1 MGTHPIFESDFDCLT
16 DMEVDENEDNQHKR
30 PHSPETQESS
40 CKRARYENE
49 LERMMSDTSLSGN
62 ETDNARSKSRFDA
75 KDSNSPKENQKEA
88 ETDTKE
94 KIQANVNTSMI
105 HFLFIYKATCS
116 K

>member
-1 MGTHPIFESDFDCLT
+1 MYSKNEQKLQIVQPCFSSYKQRKREFHL

-62 ETDNARSKSRFDA
+62 ETDNARSKNDQSQGSTR
-75 KDSNSPKENQKEA
+75 
-88 ETDTKE
+88 
-94 KIQANVNTSMI
+94 KIQI
-105 HFLFIYKATCS
+105 RRKKIKKS
-116 K
+116 KFMGEITEFT

>member
-62 ETDNARSKSRFDA
+62 ETDNARSKNDQSQGSTR
-75 KDSNSPKENQKEA
+75 KIQIRRKKIKKKPKLIRK
-88 ETDTKE
+88 K

-105 HFLFIYKATCS
+105 HF
-116 K
+116 